1 MKTNFHRFETPNYDS
16 SRDWPHGGNE
26 RIKTLRNWGHFMN
39 FGALYYTTDIS
50 SRSVDFSNYF
60 VLANRGNVMV
70 TSNRAIRDL
79 FCRVYG
85 FFKMQPE
92 CFSWI
97 ITYRSDYVN
106 VARWFGWETKSD
118 VFVEIDRDAMLFST
132 ADRLYL
138 VYSRF
143 ITYRFL
149 YFIGCDVAFVLS
161 SHADGGHYLDF
172 RDRGIP
178 TIGFD
183 DGSVWAYTYGM
194 PGGTSA
200 STMLIYMR
208 VLTMFLAEIRSSHSF
223 WNLRANRI
231 IF

>member
-1 MKTNFHRFETPNYDS
+1 MVLFNTKTTFNS
-16 SRDWPHGGNE
+16 SSEWPQVSTE
-26 RIKTLRNWGHFMN
+26 RIKTLRNWGHFLS
-39 FGALYYTTDIS
+39 FGALYYTTNVS
-50 SRSVDFSNYF
+50 ARGVELSNYF

-70 TSNRAIRDL
+70 TNPKAIRDL

-85 FFKMQPE
+85 FFKLQPE
-92 CFSWI
+92 CFSWV

-106 VARWFGWETKSD
+106 IARWFGWETKSD
-118 VFVEIDRDAMLFST
+118 VFVELDRDAMLFCT
-132 ADRLYL
+132 RDRLYL

-161 SHADGGHYLDF
+161 SFGDKGHYLDF

-194 PGGTSA
+194 PGGTSS

-208 VLTMFLAEIRSSHSF
+208 VLTMFLAEIRCGHSF
-223 WNLRANRI
+223 WNLRANKI